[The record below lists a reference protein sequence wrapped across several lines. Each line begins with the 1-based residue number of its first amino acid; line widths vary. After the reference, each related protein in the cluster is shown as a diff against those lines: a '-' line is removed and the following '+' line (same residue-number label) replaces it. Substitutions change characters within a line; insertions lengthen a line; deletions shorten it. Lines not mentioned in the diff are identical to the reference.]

1 MHQAEGPLRVGF
13 CVSGAG
19 ALFRAAVLHAST
31 LGIRPAYLVLDHK
44 ASSDLEAFCSE
55 HGIAFVRMS
64 YANREES
71 DQELTKRLVEADLGL
86 LCLTFDKLIPPGL
99 VDHYTGRIINV
110 HMGLL
115 PAFKGFRA
123 IRQAL
128 QANTR
133 FLGATIHEVDTEM
146 DSGPIIAQCIQGV
159 RENESEESSG
169 KRLYNNLR
177 LMYLQ
182 VIAWYAQGRVY
193 KDPTGAVRVKDAR
206 YGEFPISP
214 SIEKSFP

>member
-1 MHQAEGPLRVGF
+1 MSRELGAMRVGF

-19 ALFRAAVLHAST
+19 SLFRAAVQYAQVLR
-31 LGIRPAYLVLDHK
+31 IEPAFLVLDRN
-44 ASSDLEAFCSE
+44 ASPELEAFCSAQ
-55 HGIAFVRMS
+55 GIAFVRMS
-64 YANREES
+64 YENREEA
-71 DQELTKRLVEADLGL
+71 DRELTRLLVAADLGL
-86 LCLTFDKLIPPGL
+86 LCLTFDKLIPPAL
-99 VDHYTGRIINV
+99 VDHYIGRIINV

-128 QANTR
+128 QADTR
-133 FLGATIHEVDTEM
+133 FLGASIHEVDKEM
-146 DSGPIIAQCIQGV
+146 DHGPIIAQCIQGI

-193 KDPTGAVRVKDAR
+193 KDSRGMVRIRDAR

-214 SIEKSFP
+214 SVETSFA